1 MQPGENP
8 MRKEYL
14 LGVVMVGLEID
25 VVMGKGVFV
34 NDGKDMMEEDRGFD
48 DTRED
53 GGENVDRVG
62 RIFAVVGG
70 VLDIDDDGDD
80 DVNVDVLSQTSKLTC
95 VR

>member
-14 LGVVMVGLEID
+14 LGVVMVALEND
-25 VVMGKGVFV
+25 GAMENCVFV
-34 NDGKDMMEEDRGFD
+34 NDGKDMMEEDRGLD

-53 GGENVDRVG
+53 GGENDDRVG
-62 RIFAVVGG
+62 RTFAIVGG

>member
-1 MQPGENP
+1 

>member
-1 MQPGENP
+1 

-14 LGVVMVGLEID
+14 LGVGVVFLDIDRLVGEGIRGGD
-25 VVMGKGVFV
+25 VFDG
-34 NDGKDMMEEDRGFD
+34 DGKDVREEGSRFK

-62 RIFAVVGG
+62 RIFGVVGD
-70 VLDIDDDGDD
+70 VTDI
-80 DVNVDVLSQTSKLTC
+80 DVLSQTSKLTC